1 VAIRVLVADDVKE
14 MRVLLRLAM
23 TRHGGFEVV
32 AEAEDGQSAI
42 EMTGRHKPDV
52 VLLDL
57 AMPGMDGLEAIPLIH
72 RALPGV
78 RILVLSGFSSPA
90 IAARAKEL
98 CATDYI
104 EKGESPTIILQ
115 ALERAFRSPS
125 KDPGAD
131 RD

>member
-1 VAIRVLVADDVKE
+1 MAIKVLVADDVKE
-14 MRVLLRLAM
+14 MRTLLRLAM

-32 AEAEDGQSAI
+32 AEAGDGLSAV
-42 EMTGRHKPDV
+42 ELTGKHKPDV

-90 IAARAKEL
+90 LAEKAKEL

-104 EKGESPTIILQ
+104 EKGESPTLILQ
-115 ALERAFRSPS
+115 ALERAFKSPS
-125 KDPGAD
+125 KHPKKS
-131 RD
+131 